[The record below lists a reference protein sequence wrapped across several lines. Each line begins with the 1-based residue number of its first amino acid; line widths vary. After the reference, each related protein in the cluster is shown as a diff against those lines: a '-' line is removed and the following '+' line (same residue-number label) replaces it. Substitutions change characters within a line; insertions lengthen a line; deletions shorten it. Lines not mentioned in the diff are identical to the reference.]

1 MVVRVLIVAATLL
14 IVLYAR
20 RNNLGE
26 PGTVRREPKTSAKAP
41 GLDVAAG

>member
-1 MVVRVLIVAATLL
+1 MAARILIVASTLL

-26 PGTVRREPKTSAKAP
+26 PGTARQPQKAAGP
-41 GLDVAAG
+41 AASLDVAAG